1 MLQYAV
7 IGLGTLGHSVIGR
20 LMTKPSVE
28 VLAIDTDMDQIEA
41 VKNNVTQAMKLDSTQ
56 REALEAIEINKFDA
70 VILTIGE
77 DMMASILTAL
87 LLKELNVKNIIARYS
102 NEKHKSIL
110 SMIGIDHLVS
120 PEEAMGIHIAE
131 QLDMSNNLL
140 LHDLSEHHSIV
151 EVVVTTFLV
160 GKSLQEIDFRK
171 KYKINVVALK
181 RSSVSILG
189 DTKVNINCTPEP
201 NDPLQEG
208 DILVVAGHD
217 KDIEKLS
224 ENFQHEQ

>member
-41 VKNNVTQAMKLDSTQ
+41 VKNHVTQAMKLDSTQ
-56 REALEAIEINKFDA
+56 REALEAVEINKFDA

-102 NEKHKSIL
+102 DEKHKSIL
-110 SMIGIDHLVS
+110 SMIGIEHLVS

-131 QLDMSNNLL
+131 QLDISSNLL
-140 LHDLSEHHSIV
+140 LYDLTDHHSIV
-151 EVVVTTFLV
+151 EVDV
-160 GKSLQEIDFRK
+160 GDSLANKSLKEIDFRK
-171 KYKINVVALK
+171 KYKINVVAIK
-181 RSSVSILG
+181 RENVSILG
-189 DTKVNINCTPEP
+189 DTKITINCTP
-201 NDPLQEG
+201 DPDEALKEG
-208 DILVVAGHD
+208 DILIVAGHD

-224 ENFQHEQ
+224 ENMQNE